1 MTVYE
6 VPATSPYQ
14 RTFRILAWGAIGIL
28 MGILIFSAYEPDG
41 INDSTNHPLG
51 WLAVAIVLSAIVGTT
66 IFGVKED
73 SWKLMRKLRFEVSDG
88 KIIEMRGGAPSQI
101 IEIPLNQIESLGDH
115 RRWFFVIGGTPRK
128 RIAIPKEVRDFEVL
142 KKELVVAS
150 ARTPVKVQAKV
161 HPLSLLPFLLM
172 FLTCLLLY
180 TSQVRAVVVAA
191 GVSAL
196 ALQAVGTYSLW
207 KILRQTT
214 ASKMVIPACV
224 LTWLLLVWLVYQRL
238 SGGAS

>member
-1 MTVYE
+1 
-6 VPATSPYQ
+6 
-14 RTFRILAWGAIGIL
+14 
-28 MGILIFSAYEPDG
+28 MGILIFSFYEPDG

-51 WLAVAIVLSAIVGTT
+51 WLAVAIVLAAIVGTT
-66 IFGVKED
+66 IFGVKEG

-115 RRWFFVIGGTPRK
+115 RRWFFVIGGIPRK
-128 RIAIPKEVRDFEVL
+128 RIAIPKEVCDFEVL

-150 ARTPVKVQAKV
+150 ARTPVKVQTKI

-172 FLTCLLLY
+172 FLTCLFFY
-180 TSQVRAVVVAA
+180 TSQVRAVIVAA

-214 ASKMVIPACV
+214 ASKMVIAACV
-224 LTWLLLVWLVYQRL
+224 LTWLILAWLVYQRL
-238 SGGAS
+238 SAAS

>member
-14 RTFRILAWGAIGIL
+14 LAFRVLAWGAIGML
-28 MGILIFSAYEPDG
+28 MGILIFSFYETAG

-51 WLAVAIVLSAIVGTT
+51 WLAVAIVLAAIVGTT
-66 IFGVKED
+66 IFGMKEG
-73 SWKLMRKLRFEVSDG
+73 SWKLMRMLRFEVSDG
-88 KIIEMRGGAPSQI
+88 KIIEMRRGATSQI

-115 RRWFFVIGGTPRK
+115 RRWFFVIGGTPTK
-128 RIAIPKEVRDFEVL
+128 RIAIPKEVCDFEVL
-142 KKELVVAS
+142 KNELIAAS
-150 ARTPVKVQAKV
+150 ARTPVKVKAKV

-172 FLTCLLLY
+172 FLACLLLY

-207 KILRQTT
+207 KILRETT

-224 LTWLLLVWLVYQRL
+224 LTWLILAWLVYQR
-238 SGGAS
+238 SSGAS